1 MNPTFLY
8 PADEDLKDQ
17 SDKPDLTIDG
27 APLSEGGEF
36 LDDALRMKDLPLM
49 FSEDKID
56 TWRNHNLL

>member
-8 PADEDLKDQ
+8 PTDEDLKDQ
-17 SDKPDLTIDG
+17 SYKLDLIIDKT
-27 APLSEGGEF
+27 PLSEGGEF